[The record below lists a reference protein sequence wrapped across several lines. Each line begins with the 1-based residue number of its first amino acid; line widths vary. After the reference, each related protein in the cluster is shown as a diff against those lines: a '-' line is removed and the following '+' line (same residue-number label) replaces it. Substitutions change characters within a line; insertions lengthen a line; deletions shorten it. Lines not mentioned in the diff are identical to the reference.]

1 MPCYRNPGIEIT
13 RGTITK
19 TRLSADVVIGYP
31 DPIPAGRLSHLYVK
45 TDWHG
50 EPGERNVVLRF
61 RSQTAQSGQ
70 ILFDGEGAAGSETR
84 TISGNMEIL
93 VAIYGQRASVGEA
106 PDVMLD
112 VVIDDE
118 PRGESLPLSVRQ
130 PEAVPADAHQILRRE
145 LGIALRASR
154 PAAAPEQAIWDRYNG
169 IFEDA
174 RAFADPLAT
183 QSIGSA
189 SVPLVDDRL
198 SDQSFNLQE
207 IRDHLSSSRNPESL
221 ANAKAIGK
229 NNAFDLFQG
238 HWRGSWRQNNAC
250 GTSMNECEDHEWQE
264 VQRLEPNSKI
274 YVQNGVTGHDS
285 HLYIAPTEDAQPP
298 TCLSLN
304 TPRDVGINVAKA
316 IDTERGTIVGA
327 RDVNPRPDE
336 GGVQARCPC
345 VGFYIN
351 QGKLLW
357 VVQEALEGDMAVYS
371 VLMETSPGAEVDPVD
386 DQRVATVGFHFK
398 WNRATRQIA
407 NAPETKAGQLRK
419 LLTDA
424 ERQLEEQFRN
434 RRLQSGHLQD
444 MRYRRR
450 LESFSSTEAQRF
462 LEHTEEADLRDYLE
476 RLVAFLGQQEALR
489 ESRARGAPEERENI
503 TFIMGLEP
511 PGADNPFYTS
521 ATAHFTINPRGET
534 HTDLRTLQE
543 VRDYLEAHAP
553 SNGHPWGEVNI
564 IIHGN
569 EEGGMSIPVRALQ
582 PGEDPGTHQVSLNTL
597 GDAVS
602 SGNFAP
608 LSNEVMDALSTLRIR
623 GCAIGRSDPMLD
635 LLSRAF
641 GGQDLQRPTVIA
653 PRHLQ
658 GYSHAPRNWHP
669 TQGTSPE
676 TSDEYYAEFWYV
688 GFPQGDNPSND
699 ALLAM
704 FQAEHAGVGLDWR
717 DALSRSGQPSGDRPA
732 RETRTRTYTLGNP
745 PFTREYYPLPANDQ
759 VLENLIHQIGG
770 DFSGLH
776 NVHETSRTA
785 NPDGSFRIEFNYV
798 DQDGNDGE
806 GAHIDARPA
815 PPSTQAEL
823 EAFLAGYAPVV
834 SDLALI
840 DHTVNDYTWTFNAQD
855 ASIGHGARRWTMSA
869 VGRRTIVRVA
879 RELREPDP
887 DHPGSSRRMHPEPT
901 EAAHFGLEVPA
912 VPSRAEL
919 GENVTP

>member
-450 LESFSSTEAQRF
+450 LLRRGVEIYEMRAGAAADREGQGVFGSSGASLHTKAFVVDGETGFVGSYNLDPRSARLNTEMGALFRGRP
-462 LEHTEEADLRDYLE
+462 LAAELRADW
-476 RLVAFLGQQEALR
+476 EALASPR
-489 ESRARGAPEERENI
+489 MSYAVERGPGGALRWRDGAVTPPVL
-503 TFIMGLEP
+503 LEVEP
-511 PGADNPFYTS
+511 
-521 ATAHFTINPRGET
+521 
-534 HTDLRTLQE
+534 Q
-543 VRDYLEAHAP
+543 
-553 SNGHPWGEVNI
+553 
-564 IIHGN
+564 
-569 EEGGMSIPVRALQ
+569 
-582 PGEDPGTHQVSLNTL
+582 
-597 GDAVS
+597 
-602 SGNFAP
+602 
-608 LSNEVMDALSTLRIR
+608 STLR
-623 GCAIGRSDPMLD
+623 
-635 LLSRAF
+635 
-641 GGQDLQRPTVIA
+641 QRV
-653 PRHLQ
+653 
-658 GYSHAPRNWHP
+658 
-669 TQGTSPE
+669 
-676 TSDEYYAEFWYV
+676 V
-688 GFPQGDNPSND
+688 
-699 ALLAM
+699 AM
-704 FQAEHAGVGLDWR
+704 VCRYLPIQA
-717 DALSRSGQPSGDRPA
+717 
-732 RETRTRTYTLGNP
+732 
-745 PFTREYYPLPANDQ
+745 
-759 VLENLIHQIGG
+759 VL
-770 DFSGLH
+770 
-776 NVHETSRTA
+776 
-785 NPDGSFRIEFNYV
+785 
-798 DQDGNDGE
+798 
-806 GAHIDARPA
+806 
-815 PPSTQAEL
+815 
-823 EAFLAGYAPVV
+823 
-834 SDLALI
+834 
-840 DHTVNDYTWTFNAQD
+840 
-855 ASIGHGARRWTMSA
+855 
-869 VGRRTIVRVA
+869 
-879 RELREPDP
+879 
-887 DHPGSSRRMHPEPT
+887 
-901 EAAHFGLEVPA
+901 
-912 VPSRAEL
+912 
-919 GENVTP
+919 